1 MSVRH
6 RVIAVVKGAREAGIE
21 VARIEVGKDGGI
33 AIIPGKPTEPTN
45 ANALDEWMAKNARP
59 A

>member
-33 AIIPGKPTEPTN
+33 AIIPGKPPSRVEQSASMP
-45 ANALDEWMAKNARP
+45 
-59 A
+59 

>member
-1 MSVRH
+1 M
-6 RVIAVVKGAREAGIE
+6 IAVVKGAREAGIE